1 MTIIRHLK
9 FDLSLLNAAC
19 QELHLLQVV
28 IDLQSLS
35 PDLVHI
41 RLSGLFIVTDSC
53 PQSIIEIV
61 LQGIDPISL
70 LLVKGQSICLDH
82 FDQVHA

>member
-35 PDLVHI
+35 PDLVQI
-41 RLSGLFIVTDSC
+41 RLSGLFIVTDSS
-53 PQSIIEIV
+53 PKSIIKVI
-61 LQGIDPISL
+61 LQGIDPICL
-70 LLVKGQSICLDH
+70 LLVKC
-82 FDQVHA
+82 